1 MELAGLS
8 CATAIAKCYPLSA
21 IGNKS
26 ILVCCGP
33 GNNGGDGLVCAR
45 HLKLF
50 GYQPVVF
57 YPLRTEKKLYN
68 NLTQQ
73 CCNMA
78 VPFLQM
84 LPEQSTVECSFAL
97 IVDALFGFSFKPP
110 VREAFIDCVDLM
122 KSAAVPIASCSIDIP
137 SGWHVE
143 KGEPEEGGIQP
154 ELLISLTAPKKC
166 ALQFQGKYHY
176 LGGRFVPPTLEQK
189 YQLNL
194 PKYPGTE
201 SCVLI
206 SNDK

>member
-8 CATAIAKCYPLSA
+8 CATAIAKKVSPPCQKIIM
-21 IGNKS
+21 IGRETFVQVLVTF
-26 ILVCCGP
+26 IFAVCCGP

-57 YPLRTEKKLYN
+57 YPLRTDKQLYH

-110 VREAFIDCVDLM
+110 VKETFVDCVELM
-122 KSAAVPIASCSIDIP
+122 KNAAVPVARY
-137 SGWHVE
+137 
-143 KGEPEEGGIQP
+143 
-154 ELLISLTAPKKC
+154 
-166 ALQFQGKYHY
+166 YHY
-176 LGGRFVPPTLEQK
+176 FI
-189 YQLNL
+189 
-194 PKYPGTE
+194 
-201 SCVLI
+201 LI
-206 SNDK
+206 T